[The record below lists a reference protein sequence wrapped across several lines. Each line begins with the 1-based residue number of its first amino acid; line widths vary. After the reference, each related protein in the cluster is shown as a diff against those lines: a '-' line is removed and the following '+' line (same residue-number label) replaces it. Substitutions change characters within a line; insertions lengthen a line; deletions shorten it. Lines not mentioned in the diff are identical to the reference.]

1 MEIIKR
7 RVRTSDKGFEY
18 DYTKQKNLFNI
29 DALYRR
35 LSQSH
40 FYKARGKKQE
50 LETLM
55 MYWWLHDMDGDTGH
69 RKEYLATTYPEV
81 FA

>member
-1 MEIIKR
+1 MRQE
-7 RVRTSDKGFEY
+7 
-18 DYTKQKNLFNI
+18 
-29 DALYRR
+29 
-35 LSQSH
+35 
-40 FYKARGKKQE
+40 ARNKKQE

-81 FA
+81 VQIKSLQTEAFLCR

>member
-1 MEIIKR
+1 M
-7 RVRTSDKGFEY
+7 
-18 DYTKQKNLFNI
+18 
-29 DALYRR
+29 
-35 LSQSH
+35 SQSH